1 MSACPS
7 CRWTYISE
15 LPEASQAEVLLEP
28 AGRHHKQ
35 GCAALIDGG
44 HFGTDCD
51 LGSQH
56 CRQAS
61 DDAGSPPS
69 S

>member
-1 MSACPS
+1 
-7 CRWTYISE
+7 